1 MPNMKQIGFVFV
13 LVLALLSTATAQ
25 DGASTVSQ
33 KSSLTITAN
42 VTGDRVRVTAPSSV
56 VQLHLEVYASSGE
69 KLFDQEIRG
78 GNVFDWHLQD
88 GQAQRLA
95 PGAYVCVVTA
105 KSVSGRITQK
115 LGTVTVAEKSASVQA
130 GSLQLS
136 LQQSQAIGPVEADSS
151 WTIAGENEPQTP
163 TVIANDGTDGQM
175 IRGRGAL
182 TFRVGNFFSGID
194 TEQMRLTEA
203 GDLGIGTSTPQAK
216 LEVAGAIRAERF
228 LIVKPGKSGGDKT
241 MVANATTDARDSVQP
256 LVGGGGTTGRLTKWT
271 DGSSGT
277 LGDSVITETVAGNIG
292 IGTTSPQGA
301 LHLRAGLN
309 KNIWFRDAG
318 PTQRAQIISVADD
331 NGTINTLSLDAAPLI
346 LNSQSS
352 SNVGVGTTAP
362 QARLDIEAIDGVGS
376 QATEVLRIGKGTMD
390 AGGDEAY
397 INFVNA
403 SNTLGRVGVV
413 AEGSSTGDLYLSV
426 ANAGAVSKALTAK
439 FNGNVGIGTT
449 NPVSKLD
456 VAGDINTS
464 TKYNIAGNGVLS
476 VTGSSPDLSTTNTF
490 VGVGA
495 GLLNTPAPTSGVIN
509 PGNFNSFFGN
519 DAGRNNQ
526 LGTRNSYFGYSAG
539 RFPDASENSFFG
551 VAAGYNSG
559 GSQNSFFGVSA
570 GEGMIG
576 ESNTAV
582 GKNAGV
588 IAFSGS
594 RVTLVGAETN
604 MTTGNLENAT
614 AIGYHAQVSQS
625 NSLILGNNVSVGI
638 GTTSPV
644 ARLNVVGS
652 GGSGQGIQ
660 FDNRE
665 IKFRGDG
672 DAHYSIFANRI
683 PGTLTIEDT
692 SSNFNVNTAGT
703 VLLAIAKTSGN
714 VGLGGVTAP
723 TSKLQVNGQGRFST
737 VNIDSYVAG
746 QSGLTLCTASSGVN
760 QNLIGLCS
768 SSLRYKKNVQT
779 FRAGLSIINRLRP
792 ISFDWKDGGLHD
804 VGLAAEEVDKVEPLL
819 TFRNDKG
826 EIQGVKYTQLS
837 AVFINAFKEQQ
848 QQITQQQ
855 AAAKHQQEEI
865 DALRKANA
873 ALNARLQLIELTL
886 KNKRSST
893 RQRR

>member
-1 MPNMKQIGFVFV
+1 MHV
-13 LVLALLSTATAQ
+13 
-25 DGASTVSQ
+25 
-33 KSSLTITAN
+33 
-42 VTGDRVRVTAPSSV
+42 
-56 VQLHLEVYASSGE
+56 EVYASSGE

-88 GQAQRLA
+88 GHAQRLA
-95 PGAYVCVVTA
+95 AGDYVCVVTA
-105 KSVSGRITQK
+105 KTISGKLTQK
-115 LGTVTVAEKSASVQA
+115 VGAVTIAENSTSVRAGDSEPFTAPQA
-130 GSLQLS
+130 
-136 LQQSQAIGPVEADSS
+136 QAIGPVETDSS
-151 WTIAGENEPQTP
+151 WTVVADGENQTT
-163 TVIANDGTDGQM
+163 TVIANTGTEGQM

-182 TFRVGNFFSGID
+182 TFRLGNFFSGVD
-194 TEQMRLTEA
+194 QEQMRLTET
-203 GDLGIGTSTPQAK
+203 GNLGIGTSQPQSK
-216 LEVAGAIRAERF
+216 LEVAGTIRAERF
-228 LIVKPGKSGGDKT
+228 VVVKPNLGNGDKT
-241 MVANATTDARDSVQP
+241 AAATQASDGADSIQP
-256 LVGGGGTTGRLTKWT
+256 LVAGTGTTGQLPKWT
-271 DGSSGT
+271 DGPTGT
-277 LGDSVITETVAGNIG
+277 LGDSGITETAG
-292 IGTTSPQGA
+292 
-301 LHLRAGLN
+301 
-309 KNIWFRDAG
+309 
-318 PTQRAQIISVADD
+318 
-331 NGTINTLSLDAAPLI
+331 
-346 LNSQSS
+346 
-352 SNVGVGTTAP
+352 
-362 QARLDIEAIDGVGS
+362 
-376 QATEVLRIGKGTMD
+376 
-390 AGGDEAY
+390 
-397 INFVNA
+397 
-403 SNTLGRVGVV
+403 
-413 AEGSSTGDLYLSV
+413 
-426 ANAGAVSKALTAK
+426 
-439 FNGNVGIGTT
+439 GNVGIGTT
-449 NPVSKLD
+449 TPGYKLDVNGAARFDTLSINPSYGVLTYAGGVFSAFDILAHYGEALSFGSNDVYDRMFLDTRGNVGIGTTTPASKLD
-456 VAGDINTS
+456 VAGSINTS
-464 TKYNIAGNGVLS
+464 TQYNIAGNRVLS

-490 VGVGA
+490 VGIGA
-495 GLLNTPAPTSGVIN
+495 GLSNTPAPTSGVIN
-509 PGNFNSFFGN
+509 PGNFNSFFGK
-519 DAGRNNQ
+519 DAGKNNQ

-539 RFPDASENSFFG
+539 MFPDASENSFFG
-551 VAAGYNSG
+551 VGAGSNSG
-559 GSQNSFFGVSA
+559 GSQNSFFGAAA

-588 IAFSGS
+588 VAFSGS

-652 GGSGQGIQ
+652 GGAGQGIQ

-665 IKFRGDG
+665 IKFRGEG

-692 SSNFNVNTAGT
+692 SSSFNVNTAGT
-703 VLLAIAKTSGN
+703 VLLAIAKGSGN

-848 QQITQQQ
+848 QQIALQNT
-855 AAAKHQQEEI
+855 AAKHQQEEI
-865 DALRKANA
+865 DALRKTNDAI
-873 ALNARLQLIELTL
+873 NARLQLIERAL
-886 KNKRSST
+886 KHKRGSSS
-893 RQRR
+893 QRR

>member
-1 MPNMKQIGFVFV
+1 MPNVNQICLV
-13 LVLALLSTATAQ
+13 LVLMACALFSTAAAQ
-25 DGASTVSQ
+25 DSTTA
-33 KSSLTITAN
+33 KSILTITAN
-42 VTGDRVRVTAPSSV
+42 ATGDAVRITAPSSV
-56 VQLHLEVYASSGE
+56 VEMHVEVYASSGE

-88 GQAQRLA
+88 SQAQRLA
-95 PGAYVCVVTA
+95 AGAYVCVVTA

-115 LGTVTVAEKSASVQA
+115 LGTVDVTEKSASVTA

-136 LQQSQAIGPVEADSS
+136 PQQTQAIGAVEADSS

-163 TVIANDGTDGQM
+163 TVIAHDGTDGQM

-413 AEGSSTGDLYLSV
+413 AEGPSTGDLYLSV
-426 ANAGAVSKALTAK
+426 ANAGAVSKALIAK
-439 FNGNVGIGTT
+439 FNGKVGIGTT

-464 TKYNIAGNGVLS
+464 SDYNIGGSRALSVAGTNNVFAGVNAGNNN
-476 VTGSSPDLSTTNTF
+476 TGSD
-490 VGVGA
+490 
-495 GLLNTPAPTSGVIN
+495 
-509 PGNFNSFFGN
+509 NSFFGRG
-519 DAGRNNQ
+519 AGFKNTT
-526 LGTRNSYFGYSAG
+526 GSG
-539 RFPDASENSFFG
+539 NSFFG
-551 VAAGYNSG
+551 SQAGNQDMEG
-559 GSQNSFFGVSA
+559 INNSFFGAAA
-570 GEGMIG
+570 GFNTIHDS
-576 ESNTAV
+576 SNTGFTDNDSFFGAAA
-582 GKNAGV
+582 GYSNTTGGHNAFFGDGAGFNNTTGGSN
-588 IAFSGS
+588 AFFGS
-594 RVTLVGAETN
+594 LAGSISTGEQDTFVGANSGNNNRNGNYNTLIGSL
-604 MTTGNLENAT
+604 TDVGSGNLNHAT
-614 AIGYHAQVSQS
+614 AIGAESSISTS
-625 NSLILGNNVSVGI
+625 NSISLGRSDGSDTVYVWGVLRT
-638 GTTSPV
+638 G
-644 ARLNVVGS
+644 LDGS
-652 GGSGQGIQ
+652 GSL
-660 FDNRE
+660 DVCR
-665 IKFRGDG
+665 
-672 DAHYSIFANRI
+672 
-683 PGTLTIEDT
+683 
-692 SSNFNVNTAGT
+692 NTD
-703 VLLAIAKTSGN
+703 LRL
-714 VGLGGVTAP
+714 
-723 TSKLQVNGQGRFST
+723 ST
-737 VNIDSYVAG
+737 
-746 QSGLTLCTASSGVN
+746 
-760 QNLIGLCS
+760 CS
-768 SSLRYKKNVQT
+768 SSLRYKTGIQPFT
-779 FRAGLSIINRLRP
+779 RGLDVVRRLRP
-792 ISFDWKDGGLHD
+792 ITFNWKDGGMSD
-804 VGLAAEEVDKVEPLL
+804 VGFGSEDVEQVEPLL
-819 TFRNDKG
+819 ATRNDRG
-826 EIQGVKYTQLS
+826 EIEGVKYKQITTVL
-837 AVFINAFKEQQ
+837 VNAIKEQQ
-848 QQITQQQ
+848 DQI
-855 AAAKHQQEEI
+855 A
-865 DALRKANA
+865 ALRTANK
-873 ALNARLQLIELTL
+873 ALNARLQHIEGTL
-886 KNKRSST
+886 RKKRGSSKIPAVGSQLKAARGNVAPASAREKAEPWLRCKNYQKRTTALLRWTMSIRPNWQCSMILKLLLEAAFPTVWFTRSST
-893 RQRR
+893 NW